1 MDMNFERRC
10 WAQVDLGALRHNFR
24 LIRRMAGQAKVMAV
38 VKADAYGHGDAAV
51 AGLLEEEGADW
62 FAVSGFEEA
71 VRLRRSGIV
80 RPILILGYT
89 SPENAASLAVNDI
102 TQTVFSPEYA
112 AALSAAAGRAAVT
125 VRVHLKADTGMGRI
139 GFPCADA
146 PRQAVDQMDAVFSL
160 PGLRVTGL
168 FTHFAAADSADE
180 ADRAYTRRQYE
191 CLAAAE
197 QALRARGR
205 DPGLVH
211 CCNSAGVC
219 VWQEYR
225 RDMVRPGI
233 ILYGHQ
239 PSEQVQLPGLRPAMC
254 LKAVISMVK
263 DVQPG
268 DSISY
273 GRTFTAERPMR
284 LATLTIG
291 YADGYPRVLSG
302 KGVVSI
308 HGRPAPVVGRVCMD
322 QMMADV
328 TGIPGVQAG
337 EEAVIFGDGVAHSVE
352 EIARAEGTINYEVL
366 CDIGR
371 RVQRVYVEDGVQV
384 GSVNYL
390 QVMEE

>member
-24 LIRRMAGQAKVMAV
+24 LIRRAAGTARVMAV

-51 AGLLEEEGADW
+51 AALLEEEGADW

-71 VRLRRSGIV
+71 VRLRRSGIT

-89 SPENAASLAVNDI
+89 SPENAPSLAVNDI
-102 TQTVFSPEYA
+102 TQTVFSAEYA
-112 AALSAAAGRAAVT
+112 AALSAAARRAAVT

-139 GFPCADA
+139 GFQCVDSLEK
-146 PRQAVDQMDAVFSL
+146 AVEQMAAVYAL
-160 PGLRVTGL
+160 PGLAVTGL
-168 FTHFAAADSADE
+168 FTHFAAADSE
-180 ADRAYTRRQYE
+180 APEDRAYTCRQYE
-191 CLAAAE
+191 LLCRVRQALAA
-197 QALRARGR
+197 RGLGT
-205 DPGLVH
+205 GLVH
-211 CCNSAGVC
+211 CCNSAGTC
-219 VWQEYR
+219 RWGEFHM
-225 RDMVRPGI
+225 DMVRPGI

-239 PSEQVQLPGLRPAMC
+239 PSEEVQLPGLRPAMC
-254 LKAVISMVK
+254 LKAVISLVK
-263 DVQPG
+263 QVQPG

-273 GRTFTAERPMR
+273 GRTFTARRPMR

-308 HGRPAPVVGRVCMD
+308 HGQPARLVGRVCMD

-328 TGIPGVQAG
+328 SDIPGVQAG

-352 EIARAEGTINYEVL
+352 DIAAAEGTINYEVL

-371 RVQRVYVEDGVQV
+371 RVQRVYVKNGVQV

-390 QVMEE
+390 QVLGE